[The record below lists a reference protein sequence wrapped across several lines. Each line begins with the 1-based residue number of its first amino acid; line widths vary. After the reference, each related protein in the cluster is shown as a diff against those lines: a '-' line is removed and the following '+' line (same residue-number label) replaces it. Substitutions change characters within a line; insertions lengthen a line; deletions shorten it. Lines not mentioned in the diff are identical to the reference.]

1 MTNFDKLINDMKNMS
16 IHEFSK
22 RFYPCLGCKFCVYH
36 TKNDSCNYRCSDNIE
51 RYLESEV
58 EE

>member
-1 MTNFDKLINDMKNMS
+1 MKIFDKLIDEMKNMS

-22 RFYPCLGCKFCVYH
+22 RFYPCLGCKFCTYYN
-36 TKNDSCNYRCSDNIE
+36 KNVPCNYRCSDNIE
-51 RYLESEV
+51 KFLESEV